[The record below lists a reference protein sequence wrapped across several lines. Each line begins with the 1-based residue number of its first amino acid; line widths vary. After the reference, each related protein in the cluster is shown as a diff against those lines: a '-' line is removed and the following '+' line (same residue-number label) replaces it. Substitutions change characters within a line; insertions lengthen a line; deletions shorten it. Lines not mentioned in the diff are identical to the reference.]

1 MEDGRWRGDRCVIVW
16 EAGGKFAQGALV
28 GKQSIP
34 EEELEG
40 SLGKGLRVGLGL
52 GWAFFLAPGRVPKK
66 EASGREGSEFLAL
79 GVAGSGGHGLQRR
92 AASAGK
98 ADLGGPARRSP
109 GLKGDSAP
117 GGVSHAAAVPPAL
130 IPPAPLVPGRTARR
144 GCGRLRQAPRGWARE
159 GRRRLER
166 GRWRREAASEPWQAP
181 SRARASEWG
190 PGACDPRAAVVP
202 ARRPAV
208 GGRSAPA

>member
-1 MEDGRWRGDRCVIVW
+1 MIVW

-40 SLGKGLRVGLGL
+40 SLRKGLRVGLGL

-66 EASGREGSEFLAL
+66 AASERAGSEFLAL

-109 GLKGDSAP
+109 WLKGDSAP
-117 GGVSHAAAVPPAL
+117 GSVSHASAVPPAL
-130 IPPAPLVPGRTARR
+130 IPPAPLVPGRTARH
-144 GCGRLRQAPRGWARE
+144 GAARLRATAAGPVGLGS
-159 GRRRLER
+159 GRK
-166 GRWRREAASEPWQAP
+166 EAAGAGQEA
-181 SRARASEWG
+181 AGGGFGALAGAEWG
-190 PGACDPRAAVVP
+190 PRE
-202 ARRPAV
+202 
-208 GGRSAPA
+208 